1 MTVKEPQSAQS
12 MVIDKQWLREKF
24 AEMDART
31 GFVIDPAM
39 TVEKLHAMMLA
50 DGVRPE
56 NNEASR
62 EILYHRYPEDYPDW
76 QPRRSDPEGH

>member
-1 MTVKEPQSAQS
+1 MAVKEPLSAQN

-31 GFVIDPAM
+31 GFVVDPAV
-39 TVEKLHAMMLA
+39 TVEQLHTMMLA

-56 NNEASR
+56 DNILSHGILR
-62 EILYHRYPEDYPDW
+62 ERYPDDFTG
-76 QPRRSDPEGH
+76 DGD